1 MPVNHSNVHDAEDHV
16 AEDDWVLEQEPKTF
30 EWDADDGDDSD
41 DHEESAMPKAAGPVS
56 TVELDPEPRQAPAPV
71 LERGLEPT
79 DAVDSFEHTAA
90 PKSLEEVSERPEE
103 QRDDETVRS
112 WHLGKAPTAEAP
124 TVLVAAEGAMDSASE
139 MSSASFACSDAHTG
153 GAVVFDE
160 AFSESSLPMMAA
172 EVAEE
177 AAAEDDTFSEASFYA
192 VAAGPTAEPTAEAL
206 EAHEE
211 EDGALSDASFY
222 VLPGQADPF
231 EAEPTPVPTG
241 DHRVKRVV
249 LPPRLAPSKLPSSG
263 ARPNELANLSNLRAS
278 LRNLGPIGE
287 ELCAL
292 AEELAV
298 VSKRTLKHTPL
309 AERHVVSEFEW
320 WQTLL
325 EGLDVQA
332 DAGAGK
338 PRRSHEPGR

>member
-1 MPVNHSNVHDAEDHV
+1 MPDDVANAHEDLV
-16 AEDDWVLEQEPKTF
+16 AEGDWVLEQEPKTF
-30 EWDADDGDDSD
+30 EWDAEDGDDSD
-41 DHEESAMPKAAGPVS
+41 DHEESAMPEAAGLVS
-56 TVELDPEPRQAPAPV
+56 TVEPDPEPKLASASV
-71 LERGLEPT
+71 LERELEHA
-79 DAVDSFEHTAA
+79 DAVDSFEHTAV
-90 PKSLEEVSERPEE
+90 PKALEDLSERPEE

-153 GAVVFDE
+153 GAVVCDE

-172 EVAEE
+172 EVDE

-211 EDGALSDASFY
+211 EDGALSEASFY
-222 VLPGQADPF
+222 VLPGQANPF
-231 EAEPTPVPTG
+231 EAEPKPTG
-241 DHRVKRVV
+241 DNRVKRVV
-249 LPPRLAPSKLPSSG
+249 LPPRLAPSKLPRSG
-263 ARPNELANLSNLRAS
+263 ARPNELANLSSLRAS

-292 AEELAV
+292 AEELAA
-298 VSKRTLKHTPL
+298 VSRRTLKHTPL
-309 AERHVVSEFEW
+309 AERHVVGEFEW
-320 WQTLL
+320 WQALL
-325 EGLDVQA
+325 EGLGVRA
-332 DAGAGK
+332 DAGAGD
-338 PRRSHEPGR
+338 PSRSHEPGR

>member
-1 MPVNHSNVHDAEDHV
+1 MPVDHSNVHDAEDHV

-153 GAVVFDE
+153 GAVVCDE

-172 EVAEE
+172 EVDE
-177 AAAEDDTFSEASFYA
+177 AAAEDDMFSEASFYA

-211 EDGALSDASFY
+211 EDGALSEASFY
-222 VLPGQADPF
+222 VLPGQANPF
-231 EAEPTPVPTG
+231 EAEPKPTG
-241 DHRVKRVV
+241 DNRVKRVV
-249 LPPRLAPSKLPSSG
+249 LPPRLAPSKLPRSG
-263 ARPNELANLSNLRAS
+263 ARPNELANLSSLRAS

-292 AEELAV
+292 AEELAA
-298 VSKRTLKHTPL
+298 VSRRTLKHTPL
-309 AERHVVSEFEW
+309 AERHVVGEFEW
-320 WQTLL
+320 WQALL
-325 EGLDVQA
+325 EGLGVRA
-332 DAGAGK
+332 DAGAGD
-338 PRRSHEPGR
+338 PSRSHEPGR